1 MSDNTIR
8 SYFDFSGLIPPMDI
22 VLQLKGFEDNTYAVQ
37 EKRENYFCFQLIEQV
52 FVPLRKQIRLDS
64 NVDLVVTMIKTEVKG
79 QRLISFHL
87 NTADVIY
94 FQENNLYQVI
104 TRREGVT
111 GNIYDL
117 MNDARYVRM
126 HYTNSEFYDRYR
138 REQKKNNS
146 SSNPNRKKKVV
157 RKMKRPNIEEIN
169 ELINNSVLRFRNAIN
184 YYIDASFPQGSDKPV
199 IVGIATRRNPT

>member
-64 NVDLVVTMIKTEVKG
+64 NIDLVVTMIKTEVKG

-94 FQENNLYQVI
+94 FQEKNLYQVI

>member
-94 FQENNLYQVI
+94 FQEKNLYQVI

-117 MNDARYVRM
+117 MNNARYVRM

-169 ELINNSVLRFRNAIN
+169 ELINNSVLRFRDAIN

>member
-1 MSDNTIR
+1 MSDNTIC

-64 NVDLVVTMIKTEVKG
+64 NIDLVVTMIKTEIKG

-94 FQENNLYQVI
+94 FQEKNLYQVI

-169 ELINNSVLRFRNAIN
+169 ELINNSVLRFRDAIN

>member
-64 NVDLVVTMIKTEVKG
+64 NIDLVVTMIKTEIKG

-94 FQENNLYQVI
+94 FQEKNLYQVI

-157 RKMKRPNIEEIN
+157 RKMKCPNIEEIN
-169 ELINNSVLRFRNAIN
+169 ELINNSVLRFRDAIN